1 MYRGRRSVVNPY
13 SYRIKRALMKAVIY
27 GVMTAATIPL
37 VIMYLWLFMQSISDR
52 VLVGFIPTNFSI
64 RGWRFLWQE
73 IKFGEVTIPIIWPIA
88 LNSLI
93 IAGGVTVFEVSIAL
107 LAGYALSRIEFPL
120 RDKMLLLIIAL
131 HAFPGI
137 TLLIATFYLL
147 HLMGLINT
155 LFGVIIAKAAFEIPM
170 AAWLIKG
177 FFDAIPWDVEASA
190 LVDGC
195 SRLQAW
201 RKVILPL
208 VKPGIAAVSIF
219 AFLAGWNE
227 FIFAYT
233 FLFDP
238 SLFPLSVHVLNLIG
252 EFRYVDYSLLAATA
266 LFYCIP
272 PLVFFILTQKY
283 LMQVQVGGVKGA

>member
-37 VIMYLWLFMQSISDR
+37 IMMYLWLFMQSISDR

-73 IKFGEVTIPIIWPIA
+73 IKFGEVTIPMIWPIA

-238 SLFPLSVHVLNLIG
+238 NLFPLSVHVLNLIG

-272 PLVFFILTQKY
+272 PLVFFVLTQKY